1 MPITPTFEPPE
12 TGNLTPAIALRKLV
26 FAWPGQAPLLD
37 IPELTLARGERVL
50 LYGPSGSGK
59 TSLLNLLAGVSLP
72 QEGELEL
79 LGQPLPELTA
89 RQRDKFRARHLGI
102 IFQQF
107 NLIPYLSL
115 YDNVRLAAHFA
126 GLRTGL
132 KESISGLLTA
142 LGLEVELWHRPASQ
156 LSVGQ
161 QQRVAVARA
170 LVTQPAILLADEP
183 SSALDTQHRDAF
195 MQLLLDQV
203 AARDCT
209 LVLVSHDPALA
220 RHFDRQIDMRNLSAD
235 PATEAN
241 ATEGN
246 ATEGNATEGNAT
258 EGNATEGRVNDVT

>member
-1 MPITPTFEPPE
+1 MSE
-12 TGNLTPAIALRKLV
+12 TLEKPNLAPAIALRKLV

-37 IPELTLARGERVL
+37 IPELTLAPGERVL
-50 LYGPSGSGK
+50 LHGPSGSGK

-72 QEGELEL
+72 QEGELRL
-79 LGQPLPELTA
+79 LGQSLPDLTA

-126 GLRTGL
+126 GIRTSL
-132 KESISGLLTA
+132 KDSIDGLLTA
-142 LGLEVELWHRPASQ
+142 LGLEVELWYRPAGQ

-170 LVTQPAILLADEP
+170 LVTQPDLLLADEP
-183 SSALDTQHRDAF
+183 SSALDSQHRDAF
-195 MQLLLDQV
+195 MQLLLEQV
-203 AARDCT
+203 AARHCT

-220 RHFDRQIDMRNLSAD
+220 CHFERRIDMEDLSAK
-235 PATEAN
+235 PV
-241 ATEGN
+241 
-246 ATEGNATEGNAT
+246 
-258 EGNATEGRVNDVT
+258 TEGRNDDVA